1 MKEEHFC
8 FERNGYKTTQL
19 KLLNCSYYI
28 ITGNGKRYIRKSLKV
43 VNKIVSKGNLQG
55 IPLRKNDGYL
65 TR

>member
-43 VNKIVSKGNLQG
+43 VNKIVSNGMK
-55 IPLRKNDGYL
+55 K
-65 TR
+65 

>member
-8 FERNGYKTTQL
+8 FERNGYKITQL
-19 KLLNCSYYI
+19 KVLNCSYYI

-43 VNKIVSKGNLQG
+43 VNKLLQQG
-55 IPLRKNDGYL
+55 KI